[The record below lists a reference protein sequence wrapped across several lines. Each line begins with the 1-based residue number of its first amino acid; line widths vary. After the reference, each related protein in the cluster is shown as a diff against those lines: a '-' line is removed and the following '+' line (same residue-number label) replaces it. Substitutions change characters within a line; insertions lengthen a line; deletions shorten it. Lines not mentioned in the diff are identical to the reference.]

1 MTRRQNEYFC
11 RFNETTGAGEN
22 AQDHRPVIR
31 AGRRVVIRHQGRGK
45 IRLTIGRI
53 SRTLTARTTTTT
65 SSPADFKA
73 VDENQTIDG
82 YKYVFE
88 TASSCAVI
96 SSGTPAVRQLPWA
109 GSGLQQM
116 AGAGR
121 RQQVLPRL
129 QARWLCQDRHLPY
142 LRVCTQGTPRMKTA
156 SGRRHLTGLF
166 DYNGETY
173 YCVQGHQSSGT
184 CPVCGERSKVPRTI
198 ISEPAPARQSREEPI
213 GSLSPTVFCPR
224 DSMPLTRPV
233 RR

>member
-82 YKYVFE
+82 YSTCSK

-96 SSGTPAVRQLPWA
+96 SSRTPAVRTTLGGQWLCNKW
-109 GSGLQQM
+109 LE
-116 AGAGR
+116 AGR

-129 QARWLCQDRHLPY
+129 QAAWLCQDRHLPY
-142 LRVCTQGTPRMKTA
+142 LRVWRSTPRMKTA
-156 SGRRHLTGLF
+156 SGRSISRGCSITTARPTIACRGIIF
-166 DYNGETY
+166 R
-173 YCVQGHQSSGT
+173 T
-184 CPVCGERSKVPRTI
+184 CPWFEVKDRRFLLLFPNQHQHGSQGKNLLDHCHQRSSARGTVC
-198 ISEPAPARQSREEPI
+198 
-213 GSLSPTVFCPR
+213 L
-224 DSMPLTRPV
+224 
-233 RR
+233 